1 MKGDD
6 YMSSYKEKWNSTN
19 IPGINNRSF
28 EISST
33 GRLRDIIGV
42 RPPDYLSTNGRYYT
56 FITTLDK
63 REILYPTDYLVAYA
77 HVPIPEEL
85 IGKQIIPY
93 HKNGLLTD
101 VNALNLE
108 WVEDVEEWRDIDFW
122 DLPKGLYQISNHGRV
137 KSLTNDMMLI
147 IGKDKG
153 YPRVQLSA
161 NGIRKHFSIHRL
173 VAKAFVPGE
182 SKERCCVNH
191 INGNK
196 GDPHYVNL
204 EWVSDS
210 ENKEHASKTGL
221 IPKGDG
227 SVVAKI
233 SEKDA
238 ITICETL
245 NKYGGNIMKT
255 FNELKEDI
263 VNLTYPI
270 VSMIK
275 YRECFKYI
283 SDRILNDEGASKQER
298 QTDPDVIIDVAKCLK
313 NNNGDV
319 KKTRDQMISK
329 YPWITLGW
337 IWHLKDKSVASEV
350 TDQIFSKDEFPKTVP
365 LTETDVDK
373 ICALLLKHKGD
384 KFASETVR
392 KELESEI
399 PGLTREKVRCIK
411 DKRAWAKYTDK
422 YFKKGEI

>member
-6 YMSSYKEKWNSTN
+6 YMSSYKERWNSTN

-28 EISST
+28 EISSA

-56 FITTLDK
+56 FVPTLDK

-85 IGKQIIPY
+85 IGKHIIPH

-101 VNALNLE
+101 VNASNLE

-122 DLPKGLYQISNHGRV
+122 GIPKGLYQISNHGRV
-137 KSLTNDMMLI
+137 KSLANDI
-147 IGKDKG
+147 IMRPNYSSE
-153 YPRVQLSA
+153 YPRIQLMMNSKH
-161 NGIRKHFSIHRL
+161 KHFSIHRL

-204 EWVSDS
+204 EWVSDN
-210 ENKEHASKTGL
+210 ENKVHASKTGL
-221 IPKGDG
+221 IPRGDG
-227 SVVAKI
+227 SAVAKI

-238 ITICETL
+238 IAICETL

-255 FNELKEDI
+255 FTELKETI
-263 VNLTYPI
+263 PTLTYPI
-270 VSMIK
+270 ISMIK

-319 KKTRDQMISK
+319 KKTKDQMISK
-329 YPWITLGW
+329 YPWISLGW
-337 IWHLKDKSVASEV
+337 IWHLKDKSVASDV

-365 LTETDVDK
+365 LTEADVDK
-373 ICALLLKHKGD
+373 ICSSLLNHKDD
-384 KFASETVR
+384 KFASEAVR

>member
-6 YMSSYKEKWNSTN
+6 YMTSYKERWNSTN

-28 EISST
+28 EISSI
-33 GRLRDIIGV
+33 GSLRDIIGV
-42 RPPDYLSTNGRYYT
+42 RPPDYLSTNGRFYT
-56 FITTLDK
+56 FVPTLDK

-85 IGKQIIPY
+85 IGKYIIPH

-101 VNALNLE
+101 VNASNLE
-108 WVEDVEEWRDIDFW
+108 WVEDVEEWKDINFW
-122 DLPKGLYQISNHGRV
+122 GIPKGLYQISNHGRV
-137 KSLTNDMMLI
+137 KSLANDMMLI
-147 IGKDKG
+147 IGRDKG
-153 YPRVQLSA
+153 YPRVQLCA

-204 EWVSDS
+204 EWVSDN

-221 IPKGDG
+221 IPRGDG
-227 SVVAKI
+227 SVVSKI

-238 ITICETL
+238 IAICETL

-255 FNELKEDI
+255 FTELKETI
-263 VNLTYPI
+263 PTLTYPI

-298 QTDPDVIIDVAKCLK
+298 QTDPDIIIDVAKSLK
-313 NNNGDV
+313 RNNGDV
-319 KKTRDQMISK
+319 RKTRDEMISK

-365 LTETDVDK
+365 LTEADVDK
-373 ICALLLKHKGD
+373 ICASLLNHKGD
-384 KFASETVR
+384 QFASETVR

>member
-56 FITTLDK
+56 FIPTLDK

-85 IGKQIIPY
+85 IGKQVIPH
-93 HKNGLLTD
+93 HKNELLTD
-101 VNALNLE
+101 VNASNLE

-122 DLPKGLYQISNHGRV
+122 DIPKGLYQISNHGRV

-147 IGKDKG
+147 IGRDKG
-153 YPRVQLSA
+153 YPRVQLCA

-182 SKERCCVNH
+182 SKERYCVNH

-204 EWVSDS
+204 EWVSDN

-221 IPKGDG
+221 IPRGDG
-227 SVVAKI
+227 SAVAKI

-263 VNLTYPI
+263 TNLTYPI
-270 VSMIK
+270 ISMIK

-298 QTDPDVIIDVAKCLK
+298 QTDPDIIIDVAKCLK

-329 YPWITLGW
+329 YPWISLGW

-365 LTETDVDK
+365 LTEADVDK
-373 ICALLLKHKGD
+373 ICASLLNHKGD
-384 KFASETVR
+384 KFVSETVR

>member
-1 MKGDD
+1 
-6 YMSSYKEKWNSTN
+6 MSLHKEKWSTIN
-19 IPGINNRSF
+19 IPGINSRAF

-42 RPPDYLSTNGRYYT
+42 RAPDYLSTNGRYYT
-56 FITTLDK
+56 FVPTSDK
-63 REILYPTDYLVAYA
+63 REILFPTDYLVASA
-77 HVPIPEEL
+77 HVPIPDEL
-85 IGKQIIPY
+85 IGKQIIPH

-101 VNALNLE
+101 VNASNLE
-108 WVEDVEEWRDIDFW
+108 WVEDIEEWRDIDFW
-122 DLPKGLYQISNHGRV
+122 GIKRGLYQISNHGRV
-137 KSLTNDMMLI
+137 KSLINNI
-147 IGKDKG
+147 IMIPNHSSD
-153 YPRVQLSA
+153 YPRIQLMVNS
-161 NGIRKHFSIHRL
+161 NHKHFSIHRL

-204 EWVSDS
+204 EWVSDN

-227 SVVAKI
+227 SAVSKI

-238 ITICETL
+238 IAICETL

-255 FNELKEDI
+255 FNELKENI
-263 VNLTYPI
+263 TTLTYPI

-283 SDRILNDEGASKQER
+283 SDRILNEEGESKQER
-298 QTDPDVIIDVAKCLK
+298 QTDPDIIIDVAKCLK
-313 NNNGDV
+313 GNNGDV
-319 KKTRDQMISK
+319 KKTRDQMLPK
-329 YPWITLGW
+329 YPWISLGW

-350 TDQIFSKDEFPKTVP
+350 TDKIFDKDEFPKTIP
-365 LTETDVDK
+365 LTEADVDK
-373 ICALLLKHKGD
+373 ICVSLLKYKGD
-384 KFASETVR
+384 QHISETVR

-411 DKRAWAKYTDK
+411 DKRAWAKYTDR